1 MAFSMW
7 YWLHHKVW
15 NGSVNFLHSDDP
27 NVKLTPEDD
36 EDQNDD
42 PQDNQVD
49 DAQDNQDVE
58 LDEEQEPTFK

>member
-7 YWLHHKVW
+7 YWLHHKSLKLF
-15 NGSVNFLHSDDP
+15 NEFLHSDDP

>member
-1 MAFSMW
+1 MW
-7 YWLHHKVW
+7 YWLHHKSLKLF
-15 NGSVNFLHSDDP
+15 NEFLHSNDP
-27 NVKLTPEDD
+27 NVKLNPKDD

-58 LDEEQEPTFK
+58 LDEEQEETFK

>member
-1 MAFSMW
+1 MKLFSD
-7 YWLHHKVW
+7 
-15 NGSVNFLHSDDP
+15 FLHSDDP

-58 LDEEQEPTFK
+58 LDEEQEPSNFV